1 MTLINMLVG
10 LPMMML
16 CLVVQT
22 AAAFWSVRHYVRRT
36 DRLEDRGGFLASTR
50 PLLSAMIIMMIGSF
64 GQIILWGV
72 LFVVLKEFP
81 DYHTAIYHSAV
92 NYASL
97 GYGDIVMSKEWKM
110 LGALE
115 AVSGVLMLGMTSAA
129 LMAILSQLIKVQRRA
144 LGFEEETTPTR
155 D

>member
-1 MTLINMLVG
+1 MTIINMLVG

-16 CLVVQT
+16 CLLVQT

-36 DRLEDRGGFLASTR
+36 DRLGARGGFFASTR
-50 PLLSAMIIMMIGSF
+50 PLLSAMVIMMFGSF
-64 GQIILWGV
+64 VQIIVWGV
-72 LFVVLKEFP
+72 LFVVLNEFT

-97 GYGDIVMSKEWKM
+97 GYGDIVMSKGWKM

-129 LMAILSQLIKVQRRA
+129 LMAILSKMIKVQRQE
-144 LGFEEETTPTR
+144 LGHEE
-155 D
+155 

>member
-16 CLVVQT
+16 CLLVQT

-36 DRLEDRGGFLASTR
+36 DRLGARGGFFASTR
-50 PLLSAMIIMMIGSF
+50 PLLSAMVIMMIGSF
-64 GQIILWGV
+64 LQIILWGG
-72 LFVVLKEFP
+72 LFVVLNEFK

-97 GYGDIVMSKEWKM
+97 GYGDIVMSKPWKM

-129 LMAILSQLIKVQRRA
+129 LMAILSQMIKVQRRE
-144 LGFEEETTPTR
+144 LGHDE
-155 D
+155 

>member
-1 MTLINMLVG
+1 MTLINMLIG

-16 CLVVQT
+16 CLLVQT
-22 AAAFWSVRHYVRRT
+22 ATAFWSVRHYVRRT
-36 DRLEDRGGFLASTR
+36 DLVNAGGGFLASTR
-50 PLLSAMIIMMIGSF
+50 PLLSAMIFMMAGNF
-64 GQIILWGV
+64 VQIVLWGV
-72 LFVVLKEFP
+72 LFVILNQFD

-92 NYASL
+92 NFASL

-115 AVSGVLMLGMTSAA
+115 AVVGVLMLGMTSAA

-144 LGFEEETTPTR
+144 LGHE

>member
-16 CLVVQT
+16 CLVIQT
-22 AAAFWSVRHYVRRT
+22 ATAFYSVRHYVHRT
-36 DRLEDRGGFLASTR
+36 DRPNSGSGFLDSTR
-50 PLLSAMIIMMIGSF
+50 PLLTSMIVMMIGNF
-64 GQIILWGV
+64 MQIMLWGM
-72 LFVVLKEFP
+72 LFVMLGQFE

-92 NYASL
+92 NFASL

-129 LMAILSQLIKVQRRA
+129 LMAILSQLIKAQRRA
-144 LGFEEETTPTR
+144 LGQT

>member
-1 MTLINMLVG
+1 MNLINMLIG

-16 CLVVQT
+16 CLMIQT
-22 AAAFWSVRHYVRRT
+22 AAAFWGVRHYVRRT
-36 DRLEDRGGFLASTR
+36 ARLNSRGGFFVSIR
-50 PLLSAMIIMMIGSF
+50 PLLSAMVLMMIGTF
-64 GQIILWGV
+64 AQIIVWGV
-72 LFVVLKEFP
+72 LFVMLNEFP

-92 NYASL
+92 NFASL
-97 GYGDIVMSKEWKM
+97 GYGDIVMTKPWKM

-129 LMAILSQLIKVQRRA
+129 LMAILSQMIKVQRRE
-144 LGFEEETTPTR
+144 LGQE

>member
-22 AAAFWSVRHYVRRT
+22 ATAFWGVRHYVRRT
-36 DRLEDRGGFLASTR
+36 DRLGERGGFFASTR
-50 PLLSAMIIMMIGSF
+50 PLLSAMVIMMAGNF
-64 GQIILWGV
+64 VQILLWGF
-72 LFVVLKEFP
+72 LFVLLNEFD
-81 DYHTAIYHSAV
+81 DYHVAIYHSAV
-92 NYASL
+92 NFASL
-97 GYGDIVMSKEWKM
+97 GYGDIVMGKEWKM

-129 LMAILSQLIKVQRRA
+129 LMAILSQLMKVQRRV
-144 LGFEEETTPTR
+144 LGHEE
-155 D
+155 

>member
-1 MTLINMLVG
+1 MTLINMLTG
-10 LPMMML
+10 LPMMLL

-36 DRLEDRGGFLASTR
+36 DRLGERGGFFSSTR
-50 PLLSAMIIMMIGSF
+50 PLLSAMIILMFSSF
-64 GQIILWGV
+64 IQILLWGW
-72 LFVVLKEFP
+72 LFVALNEFT
-81 DYHTAIYHSAV
+81 DCHKAFYHSAV

-97 GYGDIVMSKEWKM
+97 GYGDIVMSERWKM

-129 LMAILSQLIKVQRRA
+129 LMAILSQMIKVQRRA
-144 LGFEEETTPTR
+144 LGHRE
-155 D
+155 

>member
-22 AAAFWSVRHYVRRT
+22 ATAFWSVRHYVRQA
-36 DRLEDRGGFLASTR
+36 DRPGKSSGFFTSTR
-50 PLLSAMIIMMIGSF
+50 PLLSSMIIMMAGNF
-64 GQIILWGV
+64 VQILLWGV
-72 LFVVLKEFP
+72 LFVVLNQFE

-92 NYASL
+92 NFASL

-129 LMAILSQLIKVQRRA
+129 LMAILSQMIKAQRHA
-144 LGFEEETTPTR
+144 LGRE

>member
-22 AAAFWSVRHYVRRT
+22 ATAFWSVRHYVRRT
-36 DRLEDRGGFLASTR
+36 DRLGARGGFFASTR
-50 PLLSAMIIMMIGSF
+50 PLLSAMIIMMAGNF
-64 GQIILWGV
+64 VQILLWGF
-72 LFVVLKEFP
+72 LFVVLNEFD
-81 DYHTAIYHSAV
+81 DYHVAIYHSAV
-92 NYASL
+92 NFASL
-97 GYGDIVMSKEWKM
+97 GYGDIVMGKEWKM

-129 LMAILSQLIKVQRRA
+129 LMAILSQLMKVQRRV
-144 LGFEEETTPTR
+144 LGHDE
-155 D
+155 

>member
-1 MTLINMLVG
+1 MTIINMLVG

-16 CLVVQT
+16 CLLVQT

-36 DRLEDRGGFLASTR
+36 DRLGARGGFFASTR
-50 PLLSAMIIMMIGSF
+50 PLLSAMVIMMFGSF
-64 GQIILWGV
+64 VQIIVWGV
-72 LFVVLKEFP
+72 LFVMLKEFP

-97 GYGDIVMSKEWKM
+97 GYGDIVMSKGWKM

-129 LMAILSQLIKVQRRA
+129 LMAILSKMIKVQRQE
-144 LGFEEETTPTR
+144 LGHEE
-155 D
+155 

>member
-10 LPMMML
+10 LPMTML
-16 CLVVQT
+16 CLLVQT
-22 AAAFWSVRHYVRRT
+22 ASAFWSVRHYVRRT
-36 DRLEDRGGFLASTR
+36 ERLGARAGFFVTTR
-50 PLLSAMIIMMIGSF
+50 PLLSAMVIMMLGSF
-64 GQIILWGV
+64 AQIMLWGV
-72 LFVVLKEFP
+72 LFVLLNEFS
-81 DYHTAIYHSAV
+81 DYHTAFYHSAV

-129 LMAILSQLIKVQRRA
+129 LMAILSQMIKVQRRA
-144 LGFEEETTPTR
+144 LGHDE
-155 D
+155 